1 MTLLQINCKNKT
13 ISIRDAVLSGIEVF
27 ILLFT
32 IWNKSVGNK
41 LLNKDV
47 QNYINANLKTDLHSL
62 LLKKSPFPEVSIQEI
77 VQQIKG
83 RQVAEK
89 KFPFL
94 LKDGIIFPPQLSLE
108 QSSSEKTALYKSEI
122 LKGKKFIDL
131 TSGFGIDA
139 YYLSQNFDDITLIE
153 QNTELLEIVEHNW
166 NTLGKQARFINQK
179 LEDFLNENQESFDT
193 IYLDPARRDQNK
205 NKVFLLE
212 DLSPNILE
220 IHEKLLSISD
230 QVIIKLSPLIDL
242 KYLVSAL
249 SNIFR
254 IDSIALKNDVKEV
267 VIFLSKENKKDIICN
282 CVNLESG
289 ESAFSFTFGEEE
301 NAKSEY
307 SEPEKFI
314 YIPNNSILK
323 AGIFNLISEKFGL
336 KKLHPN
342 THLYTSSEKK
352 EEFPGRIF
360 EMEVIDSKNIKK
372 KDRFNIIS
380 KNYPLKPEEIKKKY
394 GLKDGGNDYL
404 IFTQSKKGK
413 IILKSV

>member
-1 MTLLQINCKNKT
+1 M
-13 ISIRDAVLSGIEVF
+13 V
-27 ILLFT
+27 
-32 IWNKSVGNK
+32 K

-47 QNYINANLKTDLHSL
+47 QDYINANLKTDLHSL
-62 LLKKSPFPEVSIQEI
+62 LLKKSTFPEVSMQEI

-83 RQVAEK
+83 KQVAEK

-94 LKDGIIFPPQLSLE
+94 LQDGIIFPPQLNME

-166 NTLGKQARFINQK
+166 NTLGKKARFINQK
-179 LEDFLNENQESFDT
+179 LEDFLNENQENFDT

-220 IHEKLLSISD
+220 IQEKLLSISN
-230 QVIIKLSPLIDL
+230 QVMIKLSPLIDL
-242 KYLVSAL
+242 KYLISVL
-249 SNIFR
+249 PPIFR
-254 IDSIALKNDVKEV
+254 IDIIALKNDVKEIV
-267 VIFLSKENKKDIICN
+267 VFLSGENKKEIICN
-282 CVNLESG
+282 CVNLDSG
-289 ESAFSFTFGEEE
+289 ESPFSFIFGEEE
-301 NAKSEY
+301 NAQSQY
-307 SEPEKFI
+307 TAPEKFI

-323 AGIFNLISEKFGL
+323 AGIFNLISEKFGI

-342 THLYTSSEKK
+342 THLYTSAEKLN
-352 EEFPGRIF
+352 EFPGRIF
-360 EMEVIDSKNIKK
+360 EMEVVDSKKIKK
-372 KDRFNIIS
+372 KEQFNIIS

>member
-1 MTLLQINCKNKT
+1 M
-13 ISIRDAVLSGIEVF
+13 
-27 ILLFT
+27 LLFT
-32 IWNKSVGNK
+32 IWNKSVANK
-41 LLNKDV
+41 ILNKDV
-47 QNYINANLKTDLHSL
+47 QNYINANLKTDLHAL
-62 LLKKSPFPEVSIQEI
+62 LLKKSPFPEVSMQEI

-83 RQVAEK
+83 KQVAEK

-139 YYLSQNFDDITLIE
+139 YYLSQNFGDITLVE

-179 LEDFLNENQESFDT
+179 LEDFLNENQENFNT

-212 DLSPNILE
+212 DLSPNILD
-220 IHEKLLSISD
+220 IQEKLLSISD

-249 SNIFR
+249 PNIFR

-267 VIFLSKENKKDIICN
+267 VIFLSKENNKDIICN

-289 ESAFSFTFGEEE
+289 ESAFRFTFGEEE
-301 NAKSEY
+301 NAQSEY

-323 AGIFNLISEKFGL
+323 TGIFNLISEKFGL

-342 THLYTSSEKK
+342 THLYTSDEKK
-352 EEFPGRIF
+352 EGFPGRIF
-360 EMEVIDSKNIKK
+360 EMEVIDSKNVKK
-372 KDRFNIIS
+372 KSQFNIIS

>member
-1 MTLLQINCKNKT
+1 M
-13 ISIRDAVLSGIEVF
+13 
-27 ILLFT
+27 
-32 IWNKSVGNK
+32 KSVGNK
-41 LLNKDV
+41 LLNKEV
-47 QNYINANLKTDLHSL
+47 QNYINANLKTDLPSL
-62 LLKKSPFPEVSIQEI
+62 LLKKSPFQEVSMQEI

-83 RQVAEK
+83 KQVAEK

-94 LKDGIIFPPQLSLE
+94 LKEGIIFPPQLNME

-122 LKGKKFIDL
+122 LKGEKFIDL

-139 YYLSQNFDDITLIE
+139 YYLSQNFEDITLIE

-166 NTLGKQARFINQK
+166 NTLKKKARFINIK
-179 LEDFLNENQESFDT
+179 LEEFLNKNQENFDT

-220 IHEKLLSISD
+220 IQEKLLSISE

-242 KYLVSAL
+242 KYLISVL
-249 SNIFR
+249 PNIFR
-254 IDSIALKNDVKEV
+254 LDIIALKNDVKEV
-267 VIFLSKENKKDIICN
+267 VVFLSAENEKGIICN
-282 CVNLESG
+282 CINLESG
-289 ESAFSFTFGEEE
+289 ESDFSFTFGEEE
-301 NAKSEY
+301 NAQSEY

-314 YIPNNSILK
+314 YIPNNTILK
-323 AGIFNLISEKFGL
+323 AGIFNLISEKFGI

-342 THLYTSSEKK
+342 THIYTSSEKIVD
-352 EEFPGRIF
+352 FPGRIF
-360 EMEVIDSKNIKK
+360 EMEVVDSKKIKK
-372 KDRFNIIS
+372 KEQYNIIS

>member
-1 MTLLQINCKNKT
+1 M
-13 ISIRDAVLSGIEVF
+13 V
-27 ILLFT
+27 
-32 IWNKSVGNK
+32 K
-41 LLNKDV
+41 LLNKEV

-62 LLKKSPFPEVSIQEI
+62 LLKKSPFTEVSMLEI

-83 RQVAEK
+83 KQVAEK

-94 LKDGIIFPPQLSLE
+94 LKDGIIFPPQLNME
-108 QSSSEKTALYKSEI
+108 QSSSEATALYKSEI
-122 LKGKKFIDL
+122 LKGNKFIDL

-139 YYLSQNFDDITLIE
+139 YYLSKNFEDITLIE
-153 QNTELLEIVEHNW
+153 QNTALLEIVEHNW
-166 NTLGKQARFINQK
+166 ISLGKKARFINQK
-179 LEDFLNENQESFDT
+179 LEDFLNENQENFDT
-193 IYLDPARRDQNK
+193 IYVDPARRDQNK

-220 IHEKLLSISD
+220 IQEKLMSISH

-242 KYLVSAL
+242 KYLL
-249 SNIFR
+249 SVVPNIFR
-254 IDSIALKNDVKEV
+254 LDIIALKNDVKEIV
-267 VIFLSKENKKDIICN
+267 VFLSMDNKNEIICN

-289 ESAFSFTFGEEE
+289 EPTFSFTFGEEG
-301 NAKSEY
+301 NAQSEY
-307 SEPEKFI
+307 GEPEKFI
-314 YIPNNSILK
+314 YIPNNTILK
-323 AGIFNLISEKFGL
+323 AGIFNLISEKFGI

-342 THLYTSSEKK
+342 THIYTSSDRIV
-352 EEFPGRIF
+352 EFPGRIF
-360 EMEVIDSKNIKK
+360 EMEVVDSKKIKK
-372 KDRFNIIS
+372 KEQYNIVS

>member
-1 MTLLQINCKNKT
+1 MHSWHSNKE
-13 ISIRDAVLSGIEVF
+13 I
-27 ILLFT
+27 
-32 IWNKSVGNK
+32 
-41 LLNKDV
+41 
-47 QNYINANLKTDLHSL
+47 QNYINQNLHSDLHSL
-62 LLKKSPFPEVSIQEI
+62 LLKKSPFPEVSMQEV

-83 RQVAEK
+83 KQVAQK

-94 LKDGIIFPPQLSLE
+94 LQDGIVFPPQLNLE
-108 QSSSEKTALYKSEI
+108 QSSSEKTAVYKSEI

-139 YYLSQNFDDITLIE
+139 YYLSKNFEEITLVE
-153 QNTELLEIVEHNW
+153 QNTELLEIVQNNW
-166 NTLGKQARFINQK
+166 KVLGKKANFINQK
-179 LEDFLNENQESFDT
+179 LEDFLQQNKENFDV

-220 IHEKLLSISD
+220 IQEELLSISE

-242 KYLVSAL
+242 KYLISVL
-249 SNIFR
+249 KNISNIE
-254 IDSIALKNDVKEV
+254 IIAVKNDVKEIV
-267 VIFLSKENKKDIICN
+267 VFLSKNHSGEIICK
-282 CVNLESG
+282 CVNLESD
-289 ESAFSFTFGEEE
+289 EKEFSFEM
-301 NAKSEY
+301 NAEKNAEAGY

-314 YIPNNSILK
+314 YIPNNTILK
-323 AGIFNLISEKFGL
+323 AGIFNLISEHFSL

-342 THLYTSSEKK
+342 THLYTSEIKIDD
-352 EEFPGRIF
+352 FPGRIL
-360 EMEVIDSKNIKK
+360 EMEVIDSKQIKK
-372 KDRFNIIS
+372 KEQFNLIS

-394 GLKDGGNDYL
+394 QLKDGGERYL